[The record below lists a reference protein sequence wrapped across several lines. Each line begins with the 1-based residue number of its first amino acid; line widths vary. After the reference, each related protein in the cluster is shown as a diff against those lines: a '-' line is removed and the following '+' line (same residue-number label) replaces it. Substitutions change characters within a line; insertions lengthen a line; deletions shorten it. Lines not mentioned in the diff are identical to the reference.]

1 MTAEKQIEEMAM
13 LMTEGARP
21 AIEDADALYNAGYRK
36 IYDDHQRQC
45 ACYALGC
52 QMAEQLKSK
61 VAEEI
66 FEIVDIT
73 LKVDERDFERQFI
86 ESDNEKDAYVA
97 LALENYVH
105 GVRKVFAELKK
116 KYTEGGE

>member
-1 MTAEKQIEEMAM
+1 MEKQIDTPTNTPTKSQYTNCEIEEMAKAIHINCHKG
-13 LMTEGARP
+13 LTEDEAKMI
-21 AIEDADALYNAGYRK
+21 AKWCYQEIDRK
-36 IYDDHQRQC
+36 
-45 ACYALGC
+45 A
-52 QMAEQLKSK
+52 SS